1 MINKILKKIYY
12 EKYTNK
18 SHSISNVD
26 LIINRMFSKIKN
38 GIYVDVG
45 CNHPIKYNNTYLLYK
60 RGWRGINIDLDKK
73 SIDEFNLIR
82 NKDYNIQALISSEE
96 NINKEIYFYHERSA
110 INTVSKDLIDYRNSK
125 NEDFQIKKQLTS
137 TLNKII
143 EDSPF
148 KDKKINLI
156 SIDIEYHEY
165 EALKNFNFNKY
176 KIDCIVSE
184 IHDYNQE
191 KLEIYNQNIES
202 IINNKLYNML
212 IKNNYKLIN
221 WVNSDLI
228 FVRKDFKL

>member
-1 MINKILKKIYY
+1 MISKILKKIYY

-18 SHSISNVD
+18 SYSISNVD

-156 SIDIEYHEY
+156 SIDIEDHEY
-165 EALKNFNFNKY
+165 EALK
-176 KIDCIVSE
+176 I
-184 IHDYNQE
+184 
-191 KLEIYNQNIES
+191 S
-202 IINNKLYNML
+202 IL
-212 IKNNYKLIN
+212 ISIKLIVLFQKFMIITKKN
-221 WVNSDLI
+221 LKYIIKILNQ
-228 FVRKDFKL
+228 

>member
-1 MINKILKKIYY
+1 MISKILKKIYY

-18 SHSISNVD
+18 SYSISNVD

-148 KDKKINLI
+148 KEKKINLI
-156 SIDIEYHEY
+156 SIDIEDNKY

-212 IKNNYKLIN
+212 IENNYKLIN

>member
-18 SHSISNVD
+18 SYSISNVD

-156 SIDIEYHEY
+156 SIDIEDHEY
-165 EALKNFNFNKY
+165 EALK
-176 KIDCIVSE
+176 I
-184 IHDYNQE
+184 
-191 KLEIYNQNIES
+191 S
-202 IINNKLYNML
+202 IL
-212 IKNNYKLIN
+212 ISIKLIVLFQKFMIITKKN
-221 WVNSDLI
+221 LKYIIKILNQ
-228 FVRKDFKL
+228 

>member
-18 SHSISNVD
+18 SYSISNVD

-125 NEDFQIKKQLTS
+125 NEDFQIK
-137 TLNKII
+137 
-143 EDSPF
+143 
-148 KDKKINLI
+148 
-156 SIDIEYHEY
+156 
-165 EALKNFNFNKY
+165 
-176 KIDCIVSE
+176 
-184 IHDYNQE
+184 
-191 KLEIYNQNIES
+191 
-202 IINNKLYNML
+202 NN
-212 IKNNYKLIN
+212 
-221 WVNSDLI
+221 
-228 FVRKDFKL
+228 

>member
-18 SHSISNVD
+18 SYSISNVD

-156 SIDIEYHEY
+156 SIDIEDHEY

-191 KLEIYNQNIES
+191 KLEIYNQTLDFV
-202 IINNKLYNML
+202 INSKIYKLLEQND
-212 IKNNYKLIN
+212 YKLIN
-221 WVNSDLI
+221 WVNSD
-228 FVRKDFKL
+228 FVFVNKQNDL

>member
-18 SHSISNVD
+18 SYSISYVD

-156 SIDIEYHEY
+156 SIDIEDHEY

>member
-1 MINKILKKIYY
+1 MISKILKKIYY

-18 SHSISNVD
+18 SYSISNVD

-148 KDKKINLI
+148 KEKKINLI
-156 SIDIEYHEY
+156 SIDIEDHEY

-212 IKNNYKLIN
+212 IENNYKLIN